1 MTNKKEFEQ
10 PGVYSDTVA
19 ELSKKLIEVNTKL
32 QETEYER
39 TEMIENISHD
49 LRAPLTAIRSTIDY
63 CMEKCSGDKLELSHE
78 EAKTMLNLLDSRV
91 KTLEV
96 LIQDLYLM
104 TCIDSGREAFKF
116 EEVPLYQFLEE
127 YFFAVEIDKKYDGY
141 ELKMDVPEEEG
152 AMVRIDVAKISRV
165 LDNLFTNA
173 RKYSNAGSTITLGA
187 YNDGDN
193 VCFYVKD
200 TGKGIP
206 EDSVPVIFD
215 RTYRVSDARTP
226 DKESGSGLGL
236 SIARSIVIQHGG
248 TIKCESHLGEGSC
261 FTVTLPLFDLK
272 DIRHHK

>member
-1 MTNKKEFEQ
+1 M
-10 PGVYSDTVA
+10 YSDTVA

-63 CMEKCSGDKLELSHE
+63 CMEKSCGDKLELSHE
-78 EAKTMLNLLDSRV
+78 EMKTMFNLLDSRV

-104 TCIDSGREAFKF
+104 TCIDSGREEFKF
-116 EEVPLYQFLEE
+116 EEVPLFQFLEE

-141 ELKMDVPEEEG
+141 ELEMDVPEDEG
-152 AMVRIDVAKISRV
+152 ALVRIDVAKINRV

-173 RKYSNAGSTITLGA
+173 RKYSDVGSKITLGA
-187 YNDGDN
+187 SQDEKS
-193 VCFYVKD
+193 VSFYVKD
-200 TGKGIP
+200 TGRGIP
-206 EDSVPVIFD
+206 KDSVPVVFD
-215 RTYRVSDARTP
+215 RTYRVSNARTP

-236 SIARSIVIQHGG
+236 SIARSIVIAHGG
-248 TIKCESHLGEGSC
+248 TIECASIEGEGSC
-261 FTVTLPLFDLK
+261 FTVTLPLA
-272 DIRHHK
+272 RPEE